1 MCVCVHKC
9 VCTSSLYWGELNSLE
24 TEVASI
30 FSIHGHEDDKDD
42 PCTAPRTN
50 TNTPTE
56 THTHIHDHTYDMNCG
71 LHEFYTTNEQYAFKK
86 RLLKTKRR
94 RKAHISCGCKF
105 LKQKCNSERLWEAN
119 AKGQDFTP
127 EPVQTTL
134 TSNEHKPDTKNH
146 KEQKVN

>member
-1 MCVCVHKC
+1 M
-9 VCTSSLYWGELNSLE
+9 S
-24 TEVASI
+24 
-30 FSIHGHEDDKDD
+30 
-42 PCTAPRTN
+42 
-50 TNTPTE
+50 NTPS
-56 THTHIHDHTYDMNCG
+56 
-71 LHEFYTTNEQYAFKK
+71 K
-86 RLLKTKRR
+86 RDFSKTKRR
-94 RKAHISCGCKF
+94 RKAHRSCGCKF